1 MFWVAANSFNKHIQ
15 MTSFPTLLYFLF
27 ISLIGIITICPLS
40 AHACHE
46 KERRALL
53 NFKSSLDDPSGRL
66 STWKESLQHRNCCD
80 WYGIQCSDESLH
92 VISIDLE
99 TQCSKIISMNF
110 NSLRG
115 KLSPSLLSIN
125 HLEHLDLAFNDFEES
140 EIPFWFSELTKLTSL
155 DLSYTNLIASIS
167 THFSNL
173 SSLQYLDLSCGTTP
187 NLRYSSSCLESP
199 STKWMRGLV
208 NLKVLRLAGIDLFE
222 ATSYSEQNFGDH
234 ISYVWN
240 LRDLDISRC
249 NISGKDFPIHQFHNL
264 SHLSSLKMNDN
275 YYLNSSIP
283 LQLCN
288 LTSLSILD
296 LSNCELLHGS
306 IPSLPQ
312 LEELDVSSNYNLHS
326 NLTRMFQHSW
336 PRLQKLHMSGT
347 NSSGS
352 IPSSIS
358 IKAPLLASLSTV
370 GCSIQ
375 GSLHS
380 LISNLRHLT
389 FLYLSD
395 NKLHGSIP
403 NSICENF
410 SLQYL
415 GLGTNNLTGNI
426 PSCITNLRNL
436 TVLDVSYN
444 SIRGNVS
451 LIPLINE
458 LNLTS
463 LDMHF
468 NNNLTVVIDQHLYP
482 SKFILE
488 DLRLRSCNMEG
499 FIPTFICKF
508 THLRIL
514 DLSDNNLT
522 GALPSCF
529 YKLEKIVDL
538 NLSKNRLRGPLP
550 LLPFFMENFDL
561 SNNKFDGEISKKNG
575 ERLSS
580 ANNIFLDNNELSG
593 SIPSSLCSQKPEMS
607 YNVTVISL
615 SNNKLSGI
623 IPASIGNCNGLRAL
637 RLHNNNLI
645 GTVPTELQHTSLTYL
660 HLSHNNLN
668 GSFPIFIQ
676 KFLSLTFLYLENNN
690 FEGVIPAGLGSL
702 SGLVFL
708 SLRSNRFNGSIPK
721 DIFHLQ
727 KLQIL
732 DLSLNNFS
740 GPIPSNLGNL
750 TRLASKVFQ
759 IYGTQEAGVQYE
771 LANKGTR
778 SLFETFDRSS
788 SGFDLSCN
796 NLNGNIPDE
805 IGKLQGLSMLNLSHN
820 HFSGSIPASVG
831 NMSSL
836 GSLDFSSNRLSGHI
850 PQSLTSIDTLG
861 FLNLSHNNLSD
872 RIPRGSHFDT
882 LSLDGSAFTGNDLL
896 CGFPLVKVC
905 DGDHVNDTGDTGP
918 SSKVDEDDQE
928 DGKEKFML
936 YAIVSMG
943 FVVGFWGLFLVLI
956 LKKHKWWFPYWKNID
971 AVAVRIVEC
980 IQKKQQ

>member
-1 MFWVAANSFNKHIQ
+1 
-15 MTSFPTLLYFLF
+15 
-27 ISLIGIITICPLS
+27 
-40 AHACHE
+40 
-46 KERRALL
+46 
-53 NFKSSLDDPSGRL
+53 
-66 STWKESLQHRNCCD
+66 
-80 WYGIQCSDESLH
+80 
-92 VISIDLE
+92 
-99 TQCSKIISMNF
+99 
-110 NSLRG
+110 
-115 KLSPSLLSIN
+115 
-125 HLEHLDLAFNDFEES
+125 
-140 EIPFWFSELTKLTSL
+140 
-155 DLSYTNLIASIS
+155 
-167 THFSNL
+167 
-173 SSLQYLDLSCGTTP
+173 
-187 NLRYSSSCLESP
+187 
-199 STKWMRGLV
+199 MRGLV

-222 ATSYSEQNFGDH
+222 ATSSSEQNFGDH

-326 NLTRMFQHSW
+326 NLTRMFQHRW

-380 LISNLRHLT
+380 LISNLRHQK

-444 SIRGNVS
+444 SIIGNVS

-468 NNNLTVVIDQHLYP
+468 NNITVVIDQHLYP

-522 GALPSCF
+522 GAIPFCF

-637 RLHNNNLI
+637 RLHNNNLT
-645 GTVPTELQHTSLTYL
+645 GTVPIELQHTSLTYL

-676 KFLSLTFLYLENNN
+676 KFL
-690 FEGVIPAGLGSL
+690 
-702 SGLVFL
+702 
-708 SLRSNRFNGSIPK
+708 FNGSIPK

-750 TRLASKVFQ
+750 TRLASRVFQ

-778 SLFETFDRSS
+778 SLFETFDRSN

-836 GSLDFSSNRLSGHI
+836 GSLDFN
-850 PQSLTSIDTLG
+850 TLG

-905 DGDHVNDTGDTGP
+905 DGDHFIDKGDTGP

-956 LKKHKWWFPYWKNID
+956 LKKQKWWFPYWKNID

>member
-1 MFWVAANSFNKHIQ
+1 

-92 VISIDLE
+92 VISIDLRNTMLE
-99 TQCSKIISMNF
+99 DYINEFVPDDNLDPTS

-155 DLSYTNLIASIS
+155 DLSYTNVIASIS

-208 NLKVLRLAGIDLFE
+208 NLKVLR
-222 ATSYSEQNFGDH
+222 
-234 ISYVWN
+234 
-240 LRDLDISRC
+240 
-249 NISGKDFPIHQFHNL
+249 
-264 SHLSSLKMNDN
+264 HLK
-275 YYLNSSIP
+275 
-283 LQLCN
+283 
-288 LTSLSILD
+288 
-296 LSNCELLHGS
+296 
-306 IPSLPQ
+306 
-312 LEELDVSSNYNLHS
+312 
-326 NLTRMFQHSW
+326 
-336 PRLQKLHMSGT
+336 
-347 NSSGS
+347 
-352 IPSSIS
+352 
-358 IKAPLLASLSTV
+358 
-370 GCSIQ
+370 
-375 GSLHS
+375 
-380 LISNLRHLT
+380 

-436 TVLDVSYN
+436 TVLDVSYD

-458 LNLTS
+458 LNL
-463 LDMHF
+463 MHF
-468 NNNLTVVIDQHLYP
+468 NNLTVVIDQHLYP

-522 GALPSCF
+522 GAIPSCF

-580 ANNIFLDNNELSG
+580 ANNIFLDHNELSG

-637 RLHNNNLI
+637 RLHNNNLT

-668 GSFPIFIQ
+668 GSFPMSIQ

-778 SLFETFDRSS
+778 SLFETFDRSN

-905 DGDHVNDTGDTGP
+905 DGDHVIDTGDTGP

-956 LKKHKWWFPYWKNID
+956 LKKQKWWFPYWKNID